1 MPRTPKRPSRPLAQ
15 LAALQ
20 PRSRDRK
27 LVPVEFIDRGHGRP
41 EPVAT
46 GPHAASTYLPIDAT
60 CPATCA
66 FFAGGCYARAGAARS
81 LVNALDLAAAGVSAR
96 EVIDA
101 EVALIDGAFRGG
113 RVPRDGGRDG
123 RRGRD
128 LRLHVSG
135 DVGDAR
141 DARALASAASRWSS
155 RGGGV
160 VWTYTHRWRSIP
172 RSAWGPI
179 RVLASIEETGSAAVA
194 KARGYD
200 VALVVPEFVR
210 SSGYLDGRVRI
221 IPCPAQTRNA
231 TCVQCRLCID
241 VPHASDAVIGFAA
254 HGPAATSA
262 RRRLK
267 VLNDEQEAA

>member
-1 MPRTPKRPSRPLAQ
+1 
-15 LAALQ
+15 
-20 PRSRDRK
+20 
-27 LVPVEFIDRGHGRP
+27 V
-41 EPVAT
+41 
-46 GPHAASTYLPIDAT
+46 
-60 CPATCA
+60 

-113 RVPRDGGRDG
+113 RVPQDGGRDG

-141 DARALASAASRWSS
+141 DARALASAARRWAS

-160 VWTYTHRWRSIP
+160 AWTYTHRWRSIP
-172 RSAWGPI
+172 RSAWGAI
-179 RVLASIEETGSAAVA
+179 GVLASVEEPGDVALA

-200 VALVVPEFVR
+200 VALVVPEFTR
-210 SSGYLDGRVRI
+210 SSSYLDGGVTI

-231 TCVQCRLCID
+231 TCVQCRLCLD
-241 VPHASDAVIGFAA
+241 VRHASDAVIGFAA
-254 HGPAATSA
+254 HGPAAASA
-262 RRRLK
+262 KRRLR
-267 VLNDEQEAA
+267 VLNQVPERPMAARARSEAA